1 MLVLALHNSSLE
13 INCDLFIFLVLQ
25 LKIYKFH
32 GEFFMQTLKKELPRL
47 HVPIVSKKNM
57 QRAAKQL
64 QLVSILSLKNHE
76 PEMIDCDSFHYRI
89 CGVKGKIFMVSTL
102 FFVIFFRI
110 NELIWLIIIKYMGQL
125 QENCTAGCFQNRFF
139 KVLLQR
145 KMSVILMVYTFGCI
159 KNQGAP

>member
-1 MLVLALHNSSLE
+1 MDFDVATYHSVISKQCMNMLVLALHNSSLE

-64 QLVSILSLKNHE
+64 
-76 PEMIDCDSFHYRI
+76 
-89 CGVKGKIFMVSTL
+89 
-102 FFVIFFRI
+102 
-110 NELIWLIIIKYMGQL
+110 
-125 QENCTAGCFQNRFF
+125 
-139 KVLLQR
+139 
-145 KMSVILMVYTFGCI
+145 
-159 KNQGAP
+159 